1 MGNGC
6 QRGKTCHFVH
16 PTDPEWDHLPSVPP
30 PRRRPRTPESRL
42 LSRISPRQPQS
53 YDRTF
58 GGQRYRSPSPLSPTT
73 PRPAA
78 LHIDTRDLR
87 DHRGRAGSTA
97 SSVLSYTNKG
107 DSASMGGRPPTRT
120 TQSHIQGSDART
132 PTFTTTPTTT
142 MLLPLLP
149 APPVVLSVKQPPRA
163 ELSFDQKRKA
173 WADYVR

>member
-1 MGNGC
+1 
-6 QRGKTCHFVH
+6 
-16 PTDPEWDHLPSVPP
+16 
-30 PRRRPRTPESRL
+30 
-42 LSRISPRQPQS
+42 
-53 YDRTF
+53 
-58 GGQRYRSPSPLSPTT
+58 
-73 PRPAA
+73 
-78 LHIDTRDLR
+78 
-87 DHRGRAGSTA
+87 
-97 SSVLSYTNKG
+97 
-107 DSASMGGRPPTRT
+107 MGGRPPTRT